1 MPVLSRLLL
10 PILCI
15 AGTLWPLYSAGAQN
29 QTSEKPAVW
38 SLGLGLGPNFSQLD
52 AVNDSLKSSVGA
64 TAWVSREWGSLHRA
78 DLSFDYFSL
87 TNRTDYHAL
96 SLAYGLR
103 FMQDADVKP
112 FAMLGAGIGKANNFP
127 FAVNT
132 NQNTS
137 HLFFR
142 AGADGLYRNG
152 GFSVGAM
159 ADFFIVKLDG
169 NAVKT
174 AYLALPML
182 TLRYLFDSEPTRT
195 SAPKA
200 EPQKVAVTEKDSDHD
215 GVWDNR
221 DECPNTPR
229 GTKVNS
235 IGCPPKTVIKKN
247 LRIEFATDKAAVLPA
262 YYSRIAEFAQYLK
275 TNPDLKVTIE
285 GHTDDVGSKNH
296 NQKLSQ
302 DRANS
307 VRAMLIG
314 QHQIKASR
322 VKAIGYGSSRPEVRS
337 KSATARQANR
347 RVIAVIR

>member
-1 MPVLSRLLL
+1 MKSVSKLLL
-10 PILCI
+10 GAFCF
-15 AGTLWPLYSAGAQN
+15 AGMTGPHNSAHAQSQN
-29 QTSEKPAVW
+29 TEKPAVW
-38 SLGLGLGPNFSQLD
+38 SAGLGLGPNFSQLD
-52 AVNDSLKSSVGA
+52 AVNDSLKSSLGA
-64 TAWVSREWGSLHRA
+64 TAWVSREWGSFHRA

-96 SLAYGLR
+96 SLAYGLS
-103 FMQDADVKP
+103 FMPDEDIKP

-132 NQNTS
+132 NQNTT

-142 AGADGLYRNG
+142 AGADDLYRNG
-152 GFSVGAM
+152 NLALGVM

-174 AYLALPML
+174 AYMALPML
-182 TLRYLFDSEPTRT
+182 TLRYLFEKETKPVSQ
-195 SAPKA
+195 SQAA
-200 EPQKVAVTEKDSDHD
+200 PQKAAADGDADQD
-215 GVWDNR
+215 GVRDSR

-229 GTKVNS
+229 GSKVNS
-235 IGCPPKTVIKKN
+235 IGCPPKAAVKKN

-262 YYSRIAEFAQYLK
+262 YYNRIAEFAQYLR
-275 TNPDLKVTIE
+275 TNSDLKVTIE
-285 GHTDDVGSKNH
+285 GHTDDVGSKTH

-322 VKAIGYGSSRPEVRS
+322 IKAIGYGSSRPEVRS
-337 KSATARQANR
+337 KSESVRQANR
-347 RVIAVIR
+347 RVIAVLR